1 MKSMKLPRHCLL
13 TFDEFKAFQQLVW
26 TDFEQNH
33 LPALLAEP
41 GALDDLQRMPLED
54 WSWSLLQTEMNHS
67 DNGDLDFDRK
77 RMN

>member
-1 MKSMKLPRHCLL
+1 
-13 TFDEFKAFQQLVW
+13 
-26 TDFEQNH
+26 
-33 LPALLAEP
+33 
-41 GALDDLQRMPLED
+41 MPLED